1 LLKQQ
6 AMSRMKKIL
15 YLFIPVFICSIS
27 VGQGLPKY
35 EIVEGDTINYIDENN
50 LKQGFWKIFGRMKK
64 LPGYDPDQVIEQ
76 GNYKNSRKN
85 GLWTKFFASGKT
97 KSEIEYM
104 NSRPNGAYKVYFEN
118 GQVEEEGT
126 WKNNRNTQT
135 FKRYYE
141 NGQVSQNFAFNNS
154 GKRDGKQT
162 YYYEN
167 GQVMIEADIAAGKE
181 KFVKEYYEDGTVK
194 AEKHFVDGKID
205 ASKTKVYEPKTPVK
219 NRDEAELAKAPE
231 KVVKVEKGEKSNG
244 KTKFSGNGK
253 HKLYNTN
260 KQISKD
266 GIFKNYRLME
276 GLWYKY
282 DENGI
287 LISIEKYKK
296 GRYIGEAPLPK
307 E

>member
-1 LLKQQ
+1 
-6 AMSRMKKIL
+6 MSRMKKIL
-15 YLFIPVFICSIS
+15 YLFIPIFICSIS
-27 VGQGLPKY
+27 VGQGLPTY

-50 LKQGFWKIFGRMKK
+50 LKQGFWKIFGRMKR
-64 LPGYDPDQVIEQ
+64 LPGYQPDQVIEQ
-76 GNYKNSRKN
+76 GNYKNSRKM
-85 GLWTKFFASGKT
+85 GLWTKFFPSGKT
-97 KSEIEYM
+97 KSEIEYV
-104 NSRPNGAYKVYFEN
+104 NSRPNGAYKTYYEN

-126 WKNNRNTQT
+126 WKNNRNTQS

-141 NGQVSQNFAFNNS
+141 NGQVSQDFAFNTS

-167 GQVMIEADIAAGKE
+167 GQVMIEADIEAGKE
-181 KFVKEYYEDGTVK
+181 KFVKEFYEDGSVK
-194 AEKHFVDGKID
+194 AEKAFVDGKLD
-205 ASKTKVYEPKTPVK
+205 AANTKVYEPKTPVTDR
-219 NRDEAELAKAPE
+219 NAEELEKAPV
-231 KVVKVEKGEKSNG
+231 KVVKVEKGESSNG
-244 KTKFSGNGK
+244 NTKFSGDGK
-253 HKLYNTN
+253 HKLYNAN

-282 DENGI
+282 DDNGI
-287 LISIEKYKK
+287 LVSIEKYKK